1 MKLLLIGN
9 EITFRE
15 NITCYSDM
23 QSFYLSKALRDMNVS
38 VSYASSTFTDAQ
50 AFVDTTLEQAKKEKV
65 NHIIALGV
73 RFFHRNS
80 HKIGAAI
87 QKEFPGLVCQI
98 HDGSLL
104 DDFPVDLNFCIKD
117 DEYRYLDNENNR
129 LTRHKS
135 ANYYI
140 GWAADS
146 SMFYPAQASD
156 GTLRVFVDHSTF
168 SDNSSDYSLNVLMSL
183 IRLKQEVLAGRIEGF
198 KDLHVRTL
206 TNRGLE
212 DIDLDHIF
220 IEPYNR
226 YAVSAN
232 DFSAELRQSHVFMVT
247 HNESVGLCVLEA
259 AMSGCAVFIPKGT
272 IAQDLV
278 NCVRGTEFTNSVN
291 WEKLSSK
298 INPELN
304 SLYVQKFNWQSVAHN
319 IVRGLISF
327 NKRQLPAKFSS

>member
-9 EITFRE
+9 EIALRE

-23 QSFYLSKALRDMNVS
+23 QSFYLSKALRDMNIS
-38 VSYASSTFTDAQ
+38 ITYAPSTFTDGHV
-50 AFVDTTLEQAKKEKV
+50 FVDGVLKKAKNEKV
-65 NHIIALGV
+65 DHILALGV

-80 HKIGAAI
+80 YKIGASI
-87 QKEFPGLVCQI
+87 QKSFSGLVCQI

-117 DEYRYLDNENNR
+117 DEYRYLGNENNR

-135 ANYYI
+135 ANHYV
-140 GWAADS
+140 GWAADRN
-146 SMFYPAQASD
+146 MFNPEQVPD

-183 IRLKQEVLAGRIEGF
+183 TRLKHEISEGRIEGF
-198 KDLHVRTL
+198 NDLHVRTL

-212 DIDLDHIF
+212 DINLNQIF
-220 IEPYNR
+220 VEPYNR
-226 YAVSAN
+226 FAVSA
-232 DFSAELRQSHVFMVT
+232 DAFSAELRQSHVFMVT

-278 NCVRGTEFTNSVN
+278 NCIQCTEFTNSVN
-291 WEKLSSK
+291 WDNLSSK
-298 INPELN
+298 VNPELN

-327 NKRQLPAKFSS
+327 NKRQLPSKFSS